1 MSARILAAKALVTG
15 LASGGA
21 RMRLPLPALGERTL
35 RKCKPSQACNKAGL
49 RLIIPAKSSTAQQC
63 SKAGCTVCSGP

>member
-1 MSARILAAKALVTG
+1 VRPPSARSAVRQLFTSARILAAKALVTG

-35 RKCKPSQACNKAGL
+35 HKSKPSQACNKAG
-49 RLIIPAKSSTAQQC
+49 
-63 SKAGCTVCSGP
+63 